1 MKLEYKGYQACIE
14 YDVEDN
20 IFIGEVSNIKDSL
33 NFHAESIPEAKI
45 IFEQAIDNYI
55 ELCQTIGKAPEVN

>member
-1 MKLEYKGYQACIE
+1 MMKLEYNGYQARVE

-33 NFHAESIPEAKI
+33 NFHAKSI
-45 IFEQAIDNYI
+45 
-55 ELCQTIGKAPEVN
+55 